1 MPIQQRVLHMLEE
14 MPQVF
19 TLVVQHITLQEKQL
33 TKHLFFLLVQETML
47 QIGLLGHV
55 KVMGVI
61 TQIEEGQILQTT
73 TFAKFKT

>member
-19 TLVVQHITLQEKQL
+19 TLVVQHITLQGKQL

-47 QIGLLGHV
+47 QIGLQGHV
-55 KVMGVI
+55 KIIEVI
-61 TQIEEGQILQTT
+61 TQIEEG
-73 TFAKFKT
+73 